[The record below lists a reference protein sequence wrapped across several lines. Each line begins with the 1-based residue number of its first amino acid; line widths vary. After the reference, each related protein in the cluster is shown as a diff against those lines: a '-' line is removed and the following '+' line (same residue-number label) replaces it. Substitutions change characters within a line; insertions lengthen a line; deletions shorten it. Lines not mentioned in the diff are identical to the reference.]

1 MTGRKH
7 RSVYGLGAKSSR
19 TEVSLTVSSFAVFM
33 GETTKP
39 FLLEPV
45 TNVEIGGGLAG
56 DSR

>member
-19 TEVSLTVSSFAVFM
+19 TEVSLKVSSFAVFM

-39 FLLEPV
+39 FLLELV
-45 TNVEIGGGLAG
+45 KNVEIGGGLAG
-56 DSR
+56 DAR